1 MNIVRFL
8 LNACGRIHNA
18 SPPRRQRESAMRPIV
33 IALLLALAAP
43 VPARASFLEFLEA
56 KIDGADGVD
65 GLQKAQDAV
74 VSPDGLNLYAVSEGD
89 SAIVTFARDAA
100 TGTLAFQDILRDG
113 VGGIDGLASSA
124 DVAVSPDGAN
134 VYVTGAADNAIAIF
148 ARDAATGALAFVE
161 QVKNGVDGVQGLSI
175 PEDLVVSPDGS
186 NVYVAAFGNQSVLS
200 FARDTV
206 SGKLAFLGRLSNGVG
221 GTSNVSFPSGMVIS
235 PDGLHVYVS
244 CSGSDSV
251 AVFARTGASGA
262 LTFVESQTAGV
273 GGVTGIEGTFELAI
287 SPDGRHL
294 YVGGADNDTLAIFAR
309 DAATGTLQFIESLQ
323 DGVGGIDGLDFP
335 SDLQVS
341 PCGARVYVTGFS
353 DNSLAV
359 FDRDPATGTLTVLE
373 IVRDGIGGAQGLV
386 GANTVVLSPDG
397 ASVYTTARTSN
408 AVAAFRL
415 AVAPAT
421 TSTTTTTTSTS
432 TTTTLPGCA
441 PAPAAGCVAPG
452 GASFTLEI
460 GAKPERDNLAF
471 SWRETP
477 ISVATFGDP
486 TTTTGVR
493 LCVYASGD
501 LVLDA
506 LAPAAGTCG
515 GTPCWV
521 ATGTT
526 GFRYTD
532 PGATSG
538 GLRRIV
544 LRAGTN
550 PKITVK
556 GKGARLTP

>member
-1 MNIVRFL
+1 
-8 LNACGRIHNA
+8 
-18 SPPRRQRESAMRPIV
+18 MRPIIV
-33 IALLLALAAP
+33 ALLLALGAT
-43 VPARASFLEFLEA
+43 VPAHASSLTFLET
-56 KIDGADGVD
+56 KTDGIGGVD

-89 SAIVTFARDAA
+89 DAIVTFTRDPAV
-100 TGTLAFQDILRDG
+100 GTLEFQAILRDG
-113 VGGIDGLASSA
+113 VGGVDGLDSA
-124 DVAVSPDGAN
+124 VDVAVSPDGAN
-134 VYVTGAADNAIAIF
+134 VDVRGSGDDAIVVF
-148 ARDAATGALAFVE
+148 ARDAATGALQLIE
-161 QVKNGVDGVQGLSI
+161 QHKNGVNGVQGLNL
-175 PEDLVVSPDGS
+175 PEGLVVSPDGT
-186 NVYVAAFGNQSVLS
+186 NVYVAAFGSQSVLS
-200 FARDTV
+200 FARDLA
-206 SGKLAFLGRLSNGVG
+206 SGTLTFLGRLSNGIG
-221 GTSNVSFPSGMVIS
+221 GTANVSFPSGMVIS
-235 PDGLHVYVS
+235 PDGQNVYVS

-251 AVFARTGASGA
+251 AVFARNGPSGA
-262 LTFVESQTAGV
+262 LTFVESQTAGA
-273 GGVTGIEGTFELAI
+273 GGVTGIEDTFELAI

-294 YVGGADNDTLAIFAR
+294 YVGGADTDALAIFAR
-309 DAATGTLQFIESLQ
+309 DAATGALEFIGSLQ
-323 DGVGGIDGLDFP
+323 DGVDGIDGLDFP

-341 PCGARVYVTGFS
+341 PDGTRVYVTGFS

-359 FDRDPATGTLTVLE
+359 FDRDPATGALTFAEV
-373 IVRDGIGGAQGLV
+373 VRDGVGGAQGLI

-397 ASVYTTARTSN
+397 ADVYTTARTSN

-421 TSTTTTTTSTS
+421 SSTTTTTTSTS

-441 PAPAAGCVAPG
+441 PAPAAGCAAPA